1 MPYTAKWE
9 KKQGMLPYQC
19 NLKQIQFRRET
30 KEMAL
35 KKLNQFL
42 RFDYEGFSK
51 DKVLQVTGISEW
63 TDFNTKAHMGI
74 KLETTIVKD
83 NTLYKQKDG
92 ENVTNRYEKL
102 TIKLRKDVNIPM
114 NAFVVPVNAAATVYG
129 DYRNQLSITADD
141 VRVLTPNK

>member
-1 MPYTAKWE
+1 
-9 KKQGMLPYQC
+9 
-19 NLKQIQFRRET
+19 
-30 KEMAL
+30 MAL

-83 NTLYKQKDG
+83 NTLY
-92 ENVTNRYEKL
+92 EKL
-102 TIKLRKDVNIPM
+102 TIKVRKDVNIPM